1 MGVSI
6 SMYGIIGALIGL
18 VIFKGGFYG
27 VLIGFWIGQGVERML
42 KSQNQEEGS
51 FQGREHTRHGR
62 YQSGGFQG
70 GFQQQYSRQAV
81 QEQFSKSLVILSAE
95 VMKADGK
102 VIKAELDFVKQFMV
116 QQFGHVQAQ
125 RYLPVLK
132 SAIDQQS
139 NIQQICANV
148 SQMMPVQQRS
158 MLVQYLFGIAKADG
172 HVSESELRVIE
183 RISSFLRIPN
193 YEFSQ
198 LKSMFYKDA
207 GNAYKILG
215 ITKSATDQEV
225 KKAYR
230 KMAVEHHPDKF
241 AALGEA
247 HVKGAKEKFQKIQ
260 DAYETIKKERGM

>member
-6 SMYGIIGALIGL
+6 SIYGIIGALVGL

-27 VLIGFWIGQGVERML
+27 ALIGFWIGQGVERML
-42 KSQNQEEGS
+42 KSQNQTEGES
-51 FQGREHTRHGR
+51 THSRQSR
-62 YQSGGFQG
+62 YQSGGFQD
-70 GFQQQYSRQAV
+70 GFNQQYSRQAV
-81 QEQFSKSLVILSAE
+81 QEQFSKSLIILSAE

-116 QQFGHVQAQ
+116 QQFGQIQAQ

-132 SAIDQQS
+132 SAMDQQS
-139 NIQQICANV
+139 NIQQVCATV
-148 SQMMPVQQRS
+148 SRMMPVQQRS

-172 HVSESELRVIE
+172 HISEVELRVIE
-183 RISSFLRIPN
+183 RISNFLGIPH

-215 ITKSATDQEV
+215 ITKEATDQEV

-230 KMAVEHHPDKF
+230 KMAIENHPDKF
-241 AALGEA
+241 ATLGEE
-247 HVKGAKEKFQKIQ
+247 HEKGAKEKFQKIQ
-260 DAYETIKKERGM
+260 DAYETIKKERGMK